1 MVIEQGGSGTA
12 SARARGEHPASS
24 PVPHPSSL
32 RVRERK
38 WVLLRR
44 ALSARL
50 APLGGVVVLLAVLGA
65 VFAPLVSPYDPL
77 RQDLA
82 NLLAGPGAAH
92 LLGTDNVGRDI
103 LARVIWGTRVS
114 LIAGFVSVAMAVLA
128 GSLLGLVAGYSGG
141 RVDGL
146 VMRLID
152 AVLAFPPLV
161 LALALGAV
169 LGAGLVGVLIALGV
183 VYTPTFARLMRG
195 QVLTIKTRE
204 YVQAAHLLGAPGWRI
219 VLRHILPN
227 AATPIVVQAS
237 LSVAFAIL
245 AEASLSFLG
254 LGVQPPEPSWGS
266 MINAGRGY
274 LQQAPWI
281 VFGPGA
287 ALFITVLG
295 LNFVGD
301 AIRDALDPR
310 LRV

>member
-1 MVIEQGGSGTA
+1 MI
-12 SARARGEHPASS
+12 
-24 PVPHPSSL
+24 
-32 RVRERK
+32 
-38 WVLLRR
+38 LRR

-50 APLGGVVVLLAVLGA
+50 APVGGTVVLLAVLTA

-77 RQDLA
+77 KQDLA
-82 NLLAGPGAAH
+82 SILAAPGGAH

-114 LIAGFVSVAMAVLA
+114 LIAGFVSVAIAVVV
-128 GSLLGLVAGYSGG
+128 GSLFGLVAGFWGG
-141 RVDGL
+141 RVDGIM
-146 VMRLID
+146 MRAMD
-152 AVLAFPPLV
+152 ALLAFPPLV

-169 LGAGLVGVLIALGV
+169 LGAGLTGVLIALGV

-195 QVLTIKTRE
+195 QVLTIKARE
-204 YVQAAHLLGAPGWRI
+204 YVEAARVLGAPSWRI
-219 VLRHILPN
+219 LARHVLPN
-227 AATPIVVQAS
+227 AGTPIVVQAS

-254 LGVQPPEPSWGS
+254 LGIQPPEPSWGS

-301 AIRDALDPR
+301 AVRDALDPR